1 MRDLFMNFRKS
12 EDGATLAEYGIALIV
27 GIVLGGGA
35 LSLLAGD
42 ISTQVGKPS
51 AIYTLPANN

>member
-1 MRDLFMNFRKS
+1 MRELFKIFRKD

-35 LSLLAGD
+35 LVTLAGD
-42 ISTQVGKPS
+42 ISTQVAKPGT
-51 AIYTLPANN
+51 IYGIATNN

>member
-1 MRDLFMNFRKS
+1 MRDLFKMFRKD

-35 LSLLAGD
+35 LVTLAGD
-42 ISTQVGKPS
+42 ISTQVAKPGS
-51 AIYTLPANN
+51 IYSDPNNN